1 MYKTL
6 KGLGKIKFDEL
17 MSKNEGNKSTTNVTD
32 KKKWV
37 INMFQRQITKIET
50 DLLNKG
56 LNF

>member
-17 MSKNEGNKSTTNVTD
+17 MSKNEGNESATNVTD

>member
-17 MSKNEGNKSTTNVTD
+17 MSKNEGNESATNVTD

-37 INMFQRQITKIET
+37 INMFQRQIFKIET

>member
-17 MSKNEGNKSTTNVTD
+17 MSKNEGNESTTNVTD

>member
-17 MSKNEGNKSTTNVTD
+17 MTKNEGNESTTNVTD

-50 DLLNKG
+50 DLLTKG

>member
-17 MSKNEGNKSTTNVTD
+17 MSKNKGNESATNVTD